1 MESSQTPAKGAST
14 SRNHFLPDFTTLLTI
29 SMSLQ
34 EKLGKIRMEL
44 GKKKKKKNK
53 KRFKLKAKTVMDFYS
68 L

>member
-44 GKKKKKKNK
+44 GKKKKKKTRRDLN
-53 KRFKLKAKTVMDFYS
+53 
-68 L
+68 